1 MMKWIYFFQHVKD
14 KVNGWLGL
22 TAVLVVLLAGCKAT
36 PEGVK
41 KIVVDLK
48 QKGMDETEFL
58 KLVTDIRLI
67 PLETPDSAL
76 IHFYDKLY
84 INERGIYVLDE
95 MEKTLFMFNPDGT
108 FRSKLCRVGRA
119 PGEYMGLSDFGL

>member
-22 TAVLVVLLAGCKAT
+22 AAVLIVLLAGCKAT

-48 QKGMDETEFL
+48 QKGTDETEFL
-58 KLVTDIRLI
+58 KLITDIRLI
-67 PLETPDSAL
+67 PLETPDSVL

-95 MEKTLFMFNPDGT
+95 MEKTSCENL
-108 FRSKLCRVGRA
+108 
-119 PGEYMGLSDFGL
+119 

>member
-22 TAVLVVLLAGCKAT
+22 AAVLVVLLAGCKAT

-41 KIVVDLK
+41 KIVVDLE

-58 KLVTDIRLI
+58 KLVIMIQILLLT
-67 PLETPDSAL
+67 
-76 IHFYDKLY
+76 
-84 INERGIYVLDE
+84 
-95 MEKTLFMFNPDGT
+95 
-108 FRSKLCRVGRA
+108 
-119 PGEYMGLSDFGL
+119 